1 MKKKYYKGY
10 KRLTIFLICIIWL
23 PTILMAKDVTTYTYE
38 QEPLDIMFVVDY
50 SNSMNGNDPQ
60 KMGLQMI
67 EAFMDEAF
75 STQMRIGFVAYNQEI
90 LASYEPINLNAKNER
105 KALKREIHQL
115 TRSGSTDTGLAL
127 KIAKSLLAN
136 TSHQGIIILISDG
149 QPDLSYSQ
157 TRRTVED
164 SLNDMNGVAKECSKD
179 KVPIYTIAFGQNF
192 DGTAE
197 CLEDLAK
204 QTSGKSYAA
213 QEPGDLVEIF
223 NTIIEKYTM
232 SSVVPVLSSL
242 ASGELQTIEIPF
254 ENQYT
259 AEANILLV
267 SSSPIEEANVW
278 YEGQETEMNQSE
290 YYFTTKISKPQK
302 SGLKLQ
308 YRAPKGA
315 YIKLYLV
322 LYTDI
327 TLQVDLP
334 PKIQKQNEFEIK
346 GYFLTNDKKQII
358 QEPSLYK
365 RFKTTMTLITDDKQ
379 EEVPVNLLENQ
390 VIGKLTL
397 HQTGKYTLKVKMKDT
412 YYKIALKPI
421 TLVCENVAPSGECV
435 IKKAYPNHLNQE
447 ITVDLSQY
455 FESVDGDALT
465 YSIEEIEG
473 NSITY
478 EIKDNILQIMP
489 QKTGKTKFKI
499 VATDSENAQAVS
511 SQSTITILPLWRYY
525 IVVTMGVILVIG
537 LIIIGIIIYCIRE
550 RKKRPIPEFNGKLNV
565 YFTNIPEELEIPP
578 LTFSLFQ
585 MKAKSIT
592 LDDLLQGA
600 GYPVS
605 GLEMEK
611 IIFEPGL
618 NREIVFS
625 HNTQNSVMIG
635 ASIACRKLKYS
646 VAYGTKFYIT
656 APDES
661 YDLEIHFVSARS

>member
-1 MKKKYYKGY
+1 
-10 KRLTIFLICIIWL
+10 
-23 PTILMAKDVTTYTYE
+23 MAKDVTTHAYA
-38 QEPLDIMFVVDY
+38 QDPLDIMFVVDY

-75 STQMRIGFVAYNQEI
+75 STQMSIGFVAYNEQI
-90 LASYEPINLNAKNER
+90 LASYEPVRLNEKNKR
-105 KALKREIHQL
+105 KMLKCELHQL

-127 KIAKSLLAN
+127 KMAKGLMAD
-136 TSHQGIIILISDG
+136 TSHQGIIVLISDG

-157 TRRTVED
+157 TRRTEED
-164 SLNDMNGVAKECSKD
+164 SLNDMQAVAKECSKD

-192 DGTAE
+192 DGTTE

-204 QTSGKSYAA
+204 QTNGKSYEAG
-213 QEPGDLVEIF
+213 EPGDLVEIF

-232 SSVVPVLSSL
+232 SSVVPILSSL
-242 ASGELQTIEIPF
+242 ASGNLQTIEIPF

-267 SSSPIEEANVW
+267 SSSPIQEANVW

-322 LYTDI
+322 LYGDM
-327 TLQVDLP
+327 TLQVELP
-334 PKIQKQNEFEIK
+334 SKIEKQNPFEIK
-346 GYFLTNDKKQII
+346 GYFITNDEKQII
-358 QEPSLYK
+358 QEPSVYK
-365 RFKTTMTLITDDKQ
+365 RFKTTMTIVNEKDEK
-379 EEVPVNLLENQ
+379 EEIPVNLLDNQ
-390 VIGKLTL
+390 MVGKLTL
-397 HQTGKYTLKVKMKDT
+397 HKTGKYKLKVKMQDT
-412 YYKIALKPI
+412 YYKIALQPI
-421 TLVCENVAPSGECV
+421 TLVCENAAPTGECV
-435 IKKAYPNHLNQE
+435 IKKSYPNHLNQE

-478 EIKDNILQIMP
+478 EIKDNILEIMP
-489 QKTGKTKFKI
+489 QKPGKTKFKV
-499 VATDSENAQAVS
+499 VATDPENAQAVS
-511 SQSTITILPLWRYY
+511 EQSTVTILPLWRYY
-525 IVVTMGVILVIG
+525 IVVTMSILICLG
-537 LIIIGIIIYCIRE
+537 IIILGIIIYYIRLHQ
-550 RKKRPIPEFNGKLNV
+550 KRPIPEFAGKLNV
-565 YFTNIPEELEIPP
+565 YFTSTPEELEIPP